1 MAILRNKKLTA
12 KRGVSLNK
20 DICAFAG
27 LNAGDSVDVIAEDN
41 GSVTI
46 RNHSPKC
53 RFCGDDVNAK
63 SVMGIDICPSCAKR
77 LAKEV
82 NGNAE

>member
-27 LNAGDSVDVIAEDN
+27 LNAGDPVDVIAEDN

-46 RNHSPKC
+46 RKHSPKC
-53 RFCGDDVNAK
+53 RFCGDNVNAI
-63 SVMGIDICPSCAKR
+63 SVKGIDICPSCAKQ

-82 NGNAE
+82 SANAE

>member
-27 LNAGDSVDVIAEDN
+27 LNAGDPVDVIAEDN

-46 RNHSPKC
+46 RKHSPKC
-53 RFCGDDVNAK
+53 RFCGDNVNAI
-63 SVMGIDICPSCAKR
+63 SVKGIEICLSCAKQ

-82 NGNAE
+82 SANAE

>member
-1 MAILRNKKLTA
+1 MAVLRNKKLTA

-27 LNAGDSVDVIAEDN
+27 LNAGDPVDVIAEDN

-46 RNHSPKC
+46 RKHSPKC
-53 RFCGDDVNAK
+53 RFCGDNVNAK
-63 SVMGIDICPSCAKR
+63 SVMGIDVCPSCAQQ
-77 LAKEV
+77 LIEEVETNAK
-82 NGNAE
+82 

>member
-1 MAILRNKKLTA
+1 MSILRNKKLTA

-20 DICAFAG
+20 DICAYAG
-27 LNAGDSVDVIAEDN
+27 LNAGDPVDVIAEDN

-46 RNHSPKC
+46 RKHSPKC

-63 SVMGIDICPSCAKR
+63 SVMGIDICPYCAEQ
-77 LAKEV
+77 LAKEA

>member
-1 MAILRNKKLTA
+1 MAIIRNKKLTA

-20 DICAFAG
+20 DICAFSG
-27 LNAGDSVDVIAEDN
+27 LNAGDPVDIIAEDN

-46 RNHSPKC
+46 RKHSPKC
-53 RFCGDDVNAK
+53 RFCGDNMNAK
-63 SVMGIDICPSCAKR
+63 SVMGIDICPICADR

-82 NGNAE
+82 NDNAE